1 MRTAALDH
9 LGIFFGFGAIALWIG
24 VVLLMARFCGRN
36 ERLAEAQRA
45 AERMEVDGSITSIS
59 EHMAERERRAN
70 RGRFRHHTRYGRSA

>member
-24 VVLLMARFCGRN
+24 VLLLLARFCGRN
-36 ERLAEAQRA
+36 ERLAERQRA
-45 AERMEVDGSITSIS
+45 AERMEMEGSVLSIS
-59 EHMAERERRAN
+59 RYIAEQERRAN